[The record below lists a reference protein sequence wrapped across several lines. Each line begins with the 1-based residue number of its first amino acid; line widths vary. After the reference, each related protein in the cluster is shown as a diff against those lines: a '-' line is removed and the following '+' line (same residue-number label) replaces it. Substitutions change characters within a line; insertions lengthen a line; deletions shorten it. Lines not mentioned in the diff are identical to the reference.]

1 MPSQYR
7 FEITGIENELKA
19 MAQKTDIEL
28 TTEANV
34 IGDETTPLANTA
46 DRVRDML
53 VNIIDSKKN
62 GNPWRGSWAGTTA
75 LPVDA
80 DNVGSAAN
88 GGIQAGDQ
96 FVFTNQV
103 VFGGSVFPAKSIA
116 VALQATPTTL
126 AHWSIL
132 AAQT

>member
-1 MPSQYR
+1 
-7 FEITGIENELKA
+7 
-19 MAQKTDIEL
+19 MAQKTDAEL

-34 IGDETTPLANTA
+34 IGDETVANANTA

-53 VNIIDSKKN
+53 VNLIDSKPN
-62 GNPWRGSWAGTTA
+62 GNRWRGAWAGTTA

-80 DNVGSAAN
+80 DNVGSASN
-88 GGIQAGDQ
+88 GDIQAGDT

-132 AAQT
+132 AAQS

>member
-1 MPSQYR
+1 MAK
-7 FEITGIENELKA
+7 ITYTDKVGLTPNPLPDENKWSDVDCN
-19 MAQKTDIEL
+19 QVKT
-28 TTEANV
+28 V
-34 IGDETTPLANTA
+34 
-46 DRVRDML
+46 
-53 VNIIDSKKN
+53 VNQN
-62 GNPWRGSWAGTTA
+62 EYWRGAWAGTTA

-80 DNVGSAAN
+80 DAVGS
-88 GGIQAGDQ
+88 GTAGAILAGNT

-116 VALQATPTTL
+116 VALQNTPTTL